1 MLRARSGRPNFHA
14 RHTMPGVTAPDLPD
28 PRGPGVATWTA
39 FLRAHA
45 VLTRRL
51 GQELETRAGLPFAWY
66 DVLVQLVLAPQ
77 RRLRMA
83 QLAEH
88 VMLSRSGL
96 TRLIDRLEDEQ
107 LVRREPD
114 PDDARGTYTVLTSA
128 GFTRLREAAPVHL
141 AGIQQH
147 FLVHFSDAELEVLRG
162 LLARLVADDA

>member
-1 MLRARSGRPNFHA
+1 MS
-14 RHTMPGVTAPDLPD
+14 APVPE
-28 PRGPGVATWTA
+28 PRGSGVATWTV
-39 FLRAHA
+39 FLRANT

-51 GQELETRAGLPFAWY
+51 GQELETRTGLPFAWY
-66 DVLVQLVLAPQ
+66 DVLVQLVLAPE

-83 QLAEH
+83 QLAEN

-114 PDDARGTYTVLTSA
+114 PEDARGTYTVLTSA
-128 GFTRLREAAPVHL
+128 GLTRLRAAAPVHL

-147 FLVHFSDAELEVLRG
+147 FLSHFTDAELAVLRDLLG
-162 LLARLVADDA
+162 RLLADGVSPGPVPDIT

>member
-1 MLRARSGRPNFHA
+1 MVQPPA
-14 RHTMPGVTAPDLPD
+14 VPD
-28 PRGPGVATWTA
+28 PRGVGVATWTA
-39 FLRAHA
+39 FLRANA

-51 GQELETRAGLPFAWY
+51 GQELEARTGLPFAWY
-66 DVLVQLVLAPQ
+66 DVLVQLVLAPD

-83 QLAEH
+83 QLADN

-96 TRLIDRLEDEQ
+96 TRMIDRLEDEQ

-128 GFTRLREAAPVHL
+128 GFARLREAAPVHL

-147 FLVHFSDAELEVLRG
+147 FLSHFSETELDVLRD
-162 LLARLVADDA
+162 LLGRLVDHQV

>member
-1 MLRARSGRPNFHA
+1 MVQPPA
-14 RHTMPGVTAPDLPD
+14 VPD
-28 PRGPGVATWTA
+28 PRGAGVATWTA
-39 FLRAHA
+39 FLRANA

-51 GQELETRAGLPFAWY
+51 GQELEGRTGLPFPWY
-66 DVLVQLVLAPQ
+66 DVLVQLVLAPD

-83 QLAEH
+83 QLAEN

-96 TRLIDRLEDEQ
+96 TRMIDRLEDEQ

-147 FLVHFSDAELEVLRG
+147 FLSHFSDSELDVLRD
-162 LLARLVADDA
+162 LLERLVES